1 MVKGEKL
8 NSVRLAVKTVVVNAG
23 HIHGTKKKTELYSV
37 CNVRLIGIDKTSSDV
52 IERCTSRV

>member
-23 HIHGTKKKTELYSV
+23 HIHGTKKTELYAV
-37 CNVRLIGIDKTSSDV
+37 WNVRLIGIDKTSSDV